1 MLFVLVEFL
10 WWSAL
15 YVMGGLRLG
24 DQISC
29 LHRVLTVADM
39 TWHSVERLKDFV
51 SQHHWRTEDASFW
64 GPQFV
69 AHVAKA
75 GCFLLDPSNTEAAEV
90 LAFLPSTPSDC
101 ASLGDVADISFGL
114 FEPLGVL
121 IAKVAWE
128 LGRCSV

>member
-10 WWSAL
+10 WWSAV

-29 LHRVLTVADM
+29 LHRVLAVVDM
-39 TWHSVERLKDFV
+39 TWHSVGRLTDFATPH
-51 SQHHWRTEDASFW
+51 QWHTEDASFCD
-64 GPQFV
+64 PQFV
-69 AHVAKA
+69 VHVAKA
-75 GCFLLDPSNTEAAEV
+75 ECFLLGPSKTEAAEV
-90 LAFLPSTPSDC
+90 LAFLPSTPAAC
-101 ASLGDVADISFGL
+101 ACLGDLVDVSSRL
-114 FEPLGVL
+114 SEPLGVL